1 MKHIASTILLVL
13 ILLNYLSNYS
23 FEFGL
28 GIFKI
33 LAQKVLSSYYL
44 KPSLE
49 YPRRHEGTPQS
60 LNVLRLKIITMEIFN
75 SLASHQSVKR
85 AFLGKLDVFKMINDY
100 LLANPSVIRSPS
112 LEKSLSLHSM
122 QYSDLYSTC
131 VIYNKQKDFPQKEY
145 VCIW

>member
-13 ILLNYLSNYS
+13 VLLNYLSNYS

-28 GIFKI
+28 GVFKTNKKI
-33 LAQKVLSSYYL
+33 LSSYYL

-75 SLASHQSVKR
+75 SLALECQKGFS
-85 AFLGKLDVFKMINDY
+85 GKVG
-100 LLANPSVIRSPS
+100 
-112 LEKSLSLHSM
+112 
-122 QYSDLYSTC
+122 C
-131 VIYNKQKDFPQKEY
+131 VQDDQ
-145 VCIW
+145 